1 MFATV
6 ARFCVRYRRWV
17 LLAWV
22 LLFVAG
28 IVIGSQVF
36 SRLKDSNGSS
46 GAESVQGASIMTQ
59 ASNMGP
65 SAVVLVKGP
74 PVGAASIRTAVQALT
89 ARLERVP
96 QVTGAVNAYTSAD
109 PRLRATDGHASLIV
123 VSVRKNASMMAEMMA
138 VNAMRSDAHGA
149 VPGARVQVG
158 GDLGINQDNMVA
170 SQNDLYRGELIAL
183 PILLIALF
191 FIFGGLRA
199 ALLPIFAA
207 LATTAGALILLMAM
221 THVTDVAPYAVDVII
236 LFGLALA
243 VDYSLFM
250 VSRFREA
257 RAAGADVNDAVEHT
271 AAIAG
276 RTVTF
281 SALTVAAALAGLF
294 AFANPVFT
302 SVAVGGIATVLVA
315 LAAALT
321 LIPAL
326 LAAWGPKLKPAQ
338 RRSAEDG
345 FFGRLAR
352 RVQRQP
358 WLAAAGVTAVLLA
371 AALPFLHASYGLG
384 DPRTLPASSESRQV
398 AATLAAGFPGLR
410 ADPVQVVAAIPASD
424 PRVAAYAATL
434 ARQPGVAAVSI
445 EHGPRGSVSAID
457 VTPAGSAQSV
467 TAQHLVQALRAHRPA
482 FQTWVTGS
490 AAFLIDFK
498 TQIINRLP
506 YALGLIALA
515 TFVLL
520 FLMTGSVLIPIK
532 ALIMNT
538 LSLGAVFG
546 ALVWIFQDGHLSSLL
561 GFHAFGAIEMWAPV
575 IVFVFSFGL
584 SMDYEV
590 FLLSRIKECH
600 DEGCDTNTAVA
611 TGLQRSGRIIT
622 SAAFLVMIVF
632 LGFAAGQTLGIKEF
646 GLAMAIAVAV
656 DATLVRCILVPA
668 TMTLLGRANWWAPA
682 PLRRLHN
689 RIGLH
694 EAPAHPASLTGTAIA
709 EAPTIAGTP
718 SRQDPE
724 RAGEQA
730 QDARWTTPVP

>member
-22 LLFVAG
+22 LLFVVG

-36 SRLKDSNGSS
+36 SRLKDSNG
-46 GAESVQGASIMTQ
+46 GAGSESVQGSNIMAQ
-59 ASNMGP
+59 ASNTGP

-74 PVGAASIRTAVQALT
+74 PVGAASTRASVQALT
-89 ARLERVP
+89 ARLARVP
-96 QVTGAVNAYTSAD
+96 QVTGVVNAYTSPD
-109 PRLRATDGHASLIV
+109 PRLRASDGRASLIV
-123 VSVRKNASMMAEMMA
+123 VSVHKNTEMMADMMA

-149 VPGARVQVG
+149 VPSARVQVG

-207 LATTAGALILLMAM
+207 LATSAGALLLLMAM
-221 THVTDVAPYAVDVII
+221 THLTDVAPYAVVVII

-243 VDYSLFM
+243 VDYSLLM

-257 RAAGADVNDAVEHT
+257 RAAGSGVDAAVQYT
-271 AAIAG
+271 AATAG

-294 AFANPVFT
+294 AFGDPTFT
-302 SVAVGGIATVLVA
+302 SVAAGGIATVAVA

-326 LAAWGPKLKPAQ
+326 LAAWGPKLKAAQ
-338 RRSAEDG
+338 RQTAGDG

-358 WLAAAGVTAVLLA
+358 WLAAAGVTALLLA
-371 AALPFLHASYGLG
+371 AALPFLHANYGLG

-398 AATLAAGFPGLR
+398 AATLAVGFPGMR
-410 ADPVQVVAAIPASD
+410 ADAVQVVARIAASD
-424 PRVAAYAATL
+424 PRVAAYAAPH
-434 ARQPGVAAVSI
+434 ARQPGVAAVSL
-445 EHGPRGSVSAID
+445 EHGLRGNVAAID
-457 VTPAGSAQSV
+457 VTPAGSAQSA

-482 FQTWVTGS
+482 FRTWVTGS

-498 TQIINRLP
+498 AQIINRLP
-506 YALGLIALA
+506 YALALIALA

-520 FLMTGSVLIPIK
+520 FLMTGSVLIPLK
-532 ALIMNT
+532 ALIMNM

-546 ALVWIFQDGHLSSLL
+546 ALVWIFQDGHLSHML
-561 GFHAFGAIEMWAPV
+561 GFHAFGAIEVWAPV
-575 IVFVFSFGL
+575 IVFVFAFGL

-611 TGLQRSGRIIT
+611 AGLQRSGRIIT

-646 GLAMAIAVAV
+646 GLALAIAVAV

-694 EAPAHPASLTGTAIA
+694 EAPEHSASLTGIAIA
-709 EAPTIAGTP
+709 EAPAIAGTP
-718 SRQDPE
+718 SRQGSE

-730 QDARWTTPVP
+730 QDARRTTLVP